1 MTNESQP
8 KAARW
13 SVTLY
18 LEVPADGSGYDH
30 GGGIDEL
37 VWEMREAL
45 RDKRG
50 VWFEYD
56 SKHREVVDD
65 V

>member
-1 MTNESQP
+1 
-8 KAARW
+8 
-13 SVTLY
+13 